1 MKRKVDMSEEA
12 VKARIDKY
20 IKSPQWKESIRK
32 MFEEPRWDLLPCE
45 NCGRIV
51 YVGKCCSNPK
61 YQVVYYDKEGNIID
75 EKETEE

>member
-32 MFEEPRWDLLPCE
+32 MLEEPRLDLLPCE

-51 YVGKCCSNPK
+51 YVGKCCGNPK
-61 YQVVYYDKEGNIID
+61 YQAVYYDKEGKIID

>member
-32 MFEEPRWDLLPCE
+32 MLEEPRLDLLPCE
-45 NCGRIV
+45 SCGRTV
-51 YVGKCCSNPK
+51 YVGKCCGNPK
-61 YQVVYYDKEGNIID
+61 YQAVYYDKEGKIID